1 LFPALG
7 TAEQQAVGVHPGGG
21 GPGGVEGVLGV
32 DEQAGSAGALRGG
45 EDAQGL
51 GWHRSVP
58 PDPRPSA
65 PATWAG
71 VASSS
76 PVTRRLSRCPWLRD
90 RPSLVLLDGPVRR
103 RCANRGRVG
112 DREALTGLLTWRAAS
127 ALVAVSTACRSPGPA
142 V

>member
-51 GWHRSVP
+51 GGRCSLTVCSG
-58 PDPRPSA
+58 SA
-65 PATWAG
+65 
-71 VASSS
+71 
-76 PVTRRLSRCPWLRD
+76 C
-90 RPSLVLLDGPVRR
+90 
-103 RCANRGRVG
+103 
-112 DREALTGLLTWRAAS
+112 
-127 ALVAVSTACRSPGPA
+127 
-142 V
+142 